1 MSKQEVELYYNPKV
15 IEFLSLTRKVKVFK
29 AGRAAGKTRGI
40 PEDILMRAE
49 QLPRARIFL
58 ASTTYEA
65 ISHNIMPDIHEVF
78 QLHGLIPGEDY
89 VVDKAPPEWFV
100 KPYKVLD
107 DSRNSIHLVNGF
119 AIQKVSFAKN
129 VKKYRGRS
137 FDGGIIDEALNFDQW
152 TVDNILL
159 PCLRGLDM
167 WDDNKLW
174 KMLSIYSSHP
184 RTTEGSWFLR
194 YQELAQKFP
203 ELYAWIE
210 ATAYDNIAVVGEEY
224 IEEQKTSLSFID
236 FNIEILNKGDVKDM
250 PSLFYY
256 AFKEKKHCYRGQA
269 KEDINPY
276 MPLALSFDF
285 GGRYSCMTVVQNQG
299 KEERVVYEFDT
310 NMLTNAEQEASR
322 VKKVPDLIRDF
333 LKQFASHQC
342 KEVEIWGER
351 MGLKE
356 QELEE
361 MTIYETIMQLLSEA
375 GWESHLMVTY
385 QAGALHKSRWN
396 FMNSVLTE
404 EIEDYP
410 ILRIN
415 VLTCSNLVTS
425 LERTKVKDD
434 FKKDKSE
441 ERKADANQSH
451 APHLTDSLD
460 YYLFNKYF
468 YLLDDDYSS
477 LPSGIEDGIESL

>member
-1 MSKQEVELYYNPKV
+1 MPKQEVELYYNPKV
-15 IEFLSLTRKVKVFK
+15 ISFLQLVKKVKVFK

-49 QLPRARIFL
+49 QLPRARIFM
-58 ASTTYEA
+58 ASTTFES
-65 ISHNIMPDIHEVF
+65 ISHNIMPDVHEVF
-78 QLHGLIPGEDY
+78 QLHGLVQGEDY

-107 DSRNSIHLVNGF
+107 DPRNSIHLVNGF

-152 TVDNILL
+152 AIDNILL

-167 WDDNKLW
+167 WQGNPMW

-184 RTTEGSWFLR
+184 RTTEGAWFLR
-194 YQELAQKFP
+194 YEELAKKYP
-203 ELYAWIE
+203 ELYAWVE

-224 IEEQKTSLSFID
+224 IEEQKASLSFID
-236 FNIEILNKGDVKDM
+236 FNIEILNKGNVKDM

-256 AFKEKKHCYRGQA
+256 AFKEKKHCYRSQA

-276 MPLALSFDF
+276 EPLSLSFDF
-285 GGRYSCMTVVQNQG
+285 GGRYSCMVVAQTYGN
-299 KEERVVYEFDT
+299 EERIVYEFDT
-310 NMLTNAEQEASR
+310 NMLTDTEQEQGK
-322 VKKVPDLIRDF
+322 VKKVPGMIQDF
-333 LKQFASHQC
+333 LEEFSNHSA
-342 KEVEIWGER
+342 KEVEIFGER

-356 QELEE
+356 QEVEE
-361 MTIYETIMQLLSEA
+361 LTIYETIIQLLEEA
-375 GWESHLMVTY
+375 GWSAQLMVTY

-396 FMNSVLTE
+396 FMNSVLE
-404 EIEDYP
+404 ESVEDYP
-410 ILRIN
+410 TLRIN
-415 VLTCSNLVTS
+415 VMNCSNTVTAI
-425 LERTKVKDD
+425 ERTKVKDD

-441 ERKADANQSH
+441 ERKAEANQSH
-451 APHLTDSLD
+451 APHLTDALD

-468 YLLDDDYSS
+468 YLLDDEYSS
-477 LPSGIEDGIESL
+477 LPGGLDSGIESL